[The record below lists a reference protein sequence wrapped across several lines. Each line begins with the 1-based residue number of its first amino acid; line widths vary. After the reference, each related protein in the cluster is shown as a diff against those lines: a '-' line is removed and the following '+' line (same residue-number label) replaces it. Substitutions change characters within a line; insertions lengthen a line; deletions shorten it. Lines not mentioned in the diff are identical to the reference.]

1 MYHDRYD
8 QVNNMKKWRLD
19 EADVCQ
25 MGGGGYMKS
34 HGKPANTQ
42 RAVEVTLLHRPTR
55 ISVTLRSPLV
65 SMSRPAA
72 AKLRDDMRAQLLPQ
86 LEELVAKHLR
96 VPGR

>member
-1 MYHDRYD
+1 
-8 QVNNMKKWRLD
+8 MKKWSIN

-34 HGKPANTQ
+34 HGHPTKTQ
-42 RAVEVTLLHRPTR
+42 RSVEVTLLHTPTG
-55 ISVTLRSPLV
+55 ISVSQRSPLE

-72 AKLRDDMRAQLLPQ
+72 AKMRAQLRRELLPK

-96 VPGR
+96 IPGR